1 MHLPSLL
8 GSVALATDK
17 VKRQATEL
25 RDSYDFIVAGGGTAG
40 LTVAN
45 RLSEAFPDKT
55 VLVVEYGYIEDAPGA
70 FEPPGTGAGPKRWQY
85 STQPIPEFNNRT
97 ASLATGQAVGG
108 SSTINGQFFDR
119 GASRDYDAWKAVASP
134 EFDNHTDKWD
144 WEGILPFFKK
154 SVNFTEPTESDVE
167 NYGYTWDVE
176 AAFGGSGQIQSSYPP
191 FQWPI
196 QKLAWQAWVEA
207 GLEPIKECAGGS
219 KVGICWVPTSQDP
232 VTAERSHAGIG
243 HYQNVIESRDN
254 YDLIVKHKVIRVV
267 YDEDDTEFKGPPKV
281 EIKSLEDGSTILA
294 TAKAEVIISAGAIHT
309 PQILQRSGIGPASL
323 LDEAGIK
330 VVADLAGVGYNFHD
344 HGGGA
349 GASVSLNKTIT
360 PNPGTLSGNKTFSQ
374 EALDEYKLRPAQGPY
389 TQAMGNSAVY
399 VSLPLITDQYKDI
412 VDAINKQLSDG
423 TFKSYLPEGAAEP
436 VIEGYKAQ
444 LEILAKELSDPE
456 SPVMESPFSGGPSGG
471 GFLLKPLSRGTVLL
485 NVSNPEGEPIIDYRS
500 CSNPVDWDILA
511 SFVGYFRKYASTP
524 TMQSL
529 GAVEV
534 SPGPAVT
541 AQSDIIKSL
550 RSVVTASFQHPCC
563 TAAMMPR
570 EKGGVVGPD
579 VRVHGVGGLSVVDT
593 SIFPLIP
600 GTHTSATAYA
610 IGEKAADIIIRRWKD
625 DVSAE

>member
-1 MHLPSLL
+1 M
-8 GSVALATDK
+8 
-17 VKRQATEL
+17 
-25 RDSYDFIVAGGGTAG
+25 
-40 LTVAN
+40 
-45 RLSEAFPDKT
+45 
-55 VLVVEYGYIEDAPGA
+55 
-70 FEPPGTGAGPKRWQY
+70 
-85 STQPIPEFNNRT
+85 
-97 ASLATGQAVGG
+97 
-108 SSTINGQFFDR
+108 
-119 GASRDYDAWKAVASP
+119 
-134 EFDNHTDKWD
+134 
-144 WEGILPFFKK
+144 
-154 SVNFTEPTESDVE
+154 
-167 NYGYTWDVE
+167 
-176 AAFGGSGQIQSSYPP
+176 
-191 FQWPI
+191 
-196 QKLAWQAWVEA
+196 
-207 GLEPIKECAGGS
+207 
-219 KVGICWVPTSQDP
+219 
-232 VTAERSHAGIG
+232 
-243 HYQNVIESRDN
+243 IESRDN

-330 VVADLAGVGYNFHD
+330 IVADLAGVGYNFHD

-349 GASVSLNKTIT
+349 GATVSLNKTIV

-423 TFKSYLPEGAAEP
+423 TFKSYLPEGAAAE